1 MRYIAYGSNLDV
13 EQMKWRCPNAR
24 FVRVSK
30 LANFRLRFRRGF
42 LTIEPAE
49 GSEVP
54 VVIWEIDD
62 SDMDS
67 LDRYEGHAYYKI
79 VLPGGF
85 AYVMYTK
92 YPLGKPTS
100 MYLKTVVNG
109 YDYFGFD
116 LDILQEAYDEV
127 SEM

>member
-13 EQMKWRCPNAR
+13 EQMQWRCPNAR
-24 FVRVSK
+24 IVKVSK
-30 LANFRLRFRRGF
+30 LVDFRLRFRRGF

-49 GSEVP
+49 GCEVP

-62 SDMDS
+62 SDLRA

-79 VLPGGF
+79 VLPEGF